1 MARWI
6 AQPSLRRET
15 GVAEKRAS
23 VIVIGAGLMG
33 AATTLALARRGHAVL
48 ALEARAPGHREG
60 SSHGSTRI
68 VRRSYLDPDY
78 LEMTG
83 RAFEL
88 WRELEQCAGT
98 RLLTMTGAL
107 ECGVGRQPKRLHE
120 ALTAAG
126 VPCELVSPDAAR
138 ERWPQVRL
146 DGDVLYQADAG
157 VVDPELAVTEMLR
170 LAREAGARVEHE
182 TPVLSIDEVAGGIR
196 VHTAAGPIAADVAVV
211 AAGPWL
217 SPLLAGVVD
226 LPPLKV
232 TQQQVFHF
240 APAEAVQAAGQAHWP
255 AVVYGDGAN
264 SIYALPGGAD
274 GLVAGNMKIAKH
286 DPGSETTADERD
298 GLIDAAGRRR
308 VVDHVRRSWPGL
320 HPDPV
325 AEYTCLYTWTP
336 DEGFILDRAGPIVV
350 CSPCSGHGAKFTPL
364 VGEWAA
370 DLAEGRAL
378 PYARFGLDRFR

>member
-1 MARWI
+1 MA
-6 AQPSLRRET
+6 EN
-15 GVAEKRAS
+15 RAR

-33 AATTLALARRGHAVL
+33 AASTLSLARRGHDVL
-48 ALEARAPGHREG
+48 TLEARAPGHREG

-88 WRELEQCAGT
+88 WRELEQLAGT

-107 ECGVGRQPKRLHE
+107 ECGVGRQPRRLHE
-120 ALTAAG
+120 ALSAAG
-126 VPCELVSPDAAR
+126 VPSELVGPDAAR

-146 DGDVLYQADAG
+146 DGDVLYQPDAG
-157 VVDPELAVTEMLR
+157 VVDSELAVTELLR

-182 TPVLSIDEVAGGIR
+182 TPVLSIEEEAGGVR
-196 VHTAAGPIAADVAVV
+196 VHTAAGPIAADVVV
-211 AAGPWL
+211 AAAGPWV

-226 LPPLKV
+226 LPPLTV
-232 TQQQVFHF
+232 TRQQVFHF
-240 APAEAVQAAGQAHWP
+240 APADAGRAAGQAPWP
-255 AVVYGDGAN
+255 VVVYGDGTI
-264 SIYALPGGAD
+264 SVYALPGGPD
-274 GLVAGNMKIAKH
+274 GLVVGNVKIAEH
-286 DPGSETTADERD
+286 NPGPVTTADERD
-298 GLIDAAGRRR
+298 GRIDGAGRRR
-308 VVDHVRRSWPGL
+308 VVDHVRRSWLGL
-320 HPDPV
+320 DPDPV

-336 DEGFILDRAGPIVV
+336 DEGFILDRVGPIVV

-364 VGEWAA
+364 VGEWVA
-370 DLAEGRAL
+370 DLADGRAL